1 MANTKSLSFFSVK
14 CNLYFF
20 LSLKSHY
27 VLKLTDYR
35 IRVNQMGN
43 LVHVHFLL
51 TFYTFRDRYM
61 CMCVCVYAKF
71 KHRIIHKV
79 LTSITYMG
87 FESINMS
94 YSAKEM
100 GKIHSVEHTNI
111 YIIHTLTGFDC

>member
-1 MANTKSLSFFSVK
+1 
-14 CNLYFF
+14 
-20 LSLKSHY
+20 
-27 VLKLTDYR
+27 
-35 IRVNQMGN
+35 MGN

-111 YIIHTLTGFDC
+111 YIIHTLTGFDCWENHSSVNIKGSTTIIEMALDMYLPNLKVRDS